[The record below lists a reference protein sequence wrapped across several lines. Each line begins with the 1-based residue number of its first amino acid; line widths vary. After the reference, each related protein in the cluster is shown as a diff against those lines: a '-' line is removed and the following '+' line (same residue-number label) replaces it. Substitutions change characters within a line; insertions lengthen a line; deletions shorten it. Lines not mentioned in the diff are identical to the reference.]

1 MRFFLFLELPQRP
14 RTAEGLDK
22 AEFRAAE
29 ARLVV
34 GVNFASV
41 TLSRRSGLLHFSL
54 QGFSLLGQL
63 LGGFQHLGRSWKKSF
78 G

>member
-1 MRFFLFLELPQRP
+1 MRLFLFLEPPQRP
-14 RTAEGLDK
+14 RTAEGSDK

-29 ARLVV
+29 ARFVV
-34 GVNFASV
+34 GQE
-41 TLSRRSGLLHFSL
+41 LLHFSL
-54 QGFSLLGQL
+54 QGFGLLGQL